1 MIFDILFKN
10 FYLFVLLFLLGSYKP
25 NFLDPFFLLVK
36 LFLINCTITVP
47 IWLFMKWIV
56 LYFLKLWA
64 ILRTGP
70 EIWSVKWSRCSIVI
84 LLISHFIIMIWTRLS
99 GCSTGTFFTITFI
112 RFQQFFDLIFESL
125 FKYCPGSIV
134 TLCRLSRYLI
144 LLWHISL
151 YFFGTIHH

>member
-70 EIWSVKWSRCSIVI
+70 EIWSVIWSRCSIVI
-84 LLISHFIIMIWTRLS
+84 LWISHFIILIWTRLS
-99 GCSTGTFFTITFI
+99 GRSTGTFFTITFI

-144 LLWHISL
+144 LLWNISL
-151 YFFGTIHH
+151 YLFGTIHH